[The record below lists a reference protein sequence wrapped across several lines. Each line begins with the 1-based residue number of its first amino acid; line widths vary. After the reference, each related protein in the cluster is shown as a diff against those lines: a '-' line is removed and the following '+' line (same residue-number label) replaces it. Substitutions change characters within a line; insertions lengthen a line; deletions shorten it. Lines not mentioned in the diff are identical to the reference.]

1 MRFSAEQREA
11 QKLLLSRRILADD
24 PQPDETVVKEVLNY
38 FLRNVQ
44 AADSLEGIARWRLLD
59 EVVRRKVEETR
70 RALEWLVQ
78 RKFLRRTM
86 VAGGEP
92 VFSLNQKK
100 ILEAESFLA
109 AADLITRG
117 KNG

>member
-1 MRFSAEQREA
+1 
-11 QKLLLSRRILADD
+11 LLITRCMLADD

-38 FLRNVQ
+38 FLRNAQ

-70 RALEWLVQ
+70 WALEWLVQ
-78 RKFLRRTM
+78 RKFLRKTK

-100 ILEAESFLA
+100 IPEAKSFLA
-109 AADLITRG
+109 AADLVTRE
-117 KNG
+117 KKD

>member
-1 MRFSAEQREA
+1 MLIR
-11 QKLLLSRRILADD
+11 LCILVDD

-38 FLRNVQ
+38 FLRNTR

-59 EVVRRKVEETR
+59 EIVRLKVEETR
-70 RALEWLVQ
+70 WALEWLVQ
-78 RKFLRRTM
+78 RKFLKKTK

-100 ILEAESFLA
+100 IPEAKSFLA
-109 AADLITRG
+109 ASDLITREKKG
-117 KNG
+117 

>member
-11 QKLLLSRRILADD
+11 QKLLISRRILADD

-44 AADSLEGIARWRLLD
+44 AADSLEG
-59 EVVRRKVEETR
+59 
-70 RALEWLVQ
+70 
-78 RKFLRRTM
+78 
-86 VAGGEP
+86 
-92 VFSLNQKK
+92 KK